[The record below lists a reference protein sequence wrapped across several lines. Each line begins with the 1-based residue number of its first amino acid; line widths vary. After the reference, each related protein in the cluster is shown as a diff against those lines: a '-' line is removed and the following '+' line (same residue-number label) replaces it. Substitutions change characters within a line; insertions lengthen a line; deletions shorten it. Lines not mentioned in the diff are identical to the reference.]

1 MKDCFPVLAKRLI
14 NHPPEEIRT
23 PPIKNSKAAVT
34 RELIARPLYSVSEFL
49 VDLASDFVV

>member
-1 MKDCFPVLAKRLI
+1 MKDYFPVLAKRQI
-14 NHPPEEIRT
+14 NYLPEEIRT

-34 RELIARPLYSVSEFL
+34 GELLARLLYSISEFF